1 MDPVINALAIPNA
14 ARLLDV
20 RMGRDVR
27 GRYDAGHLE
36 GAVFVDVE
44 RDLTG
49 DASDPA
55 NGGRHPLPTIE
66 AWSATL
72 GRWGI
77 RPDTCVVVYDDS
89 AGAKAAARAWWML
102 RASGHADVRV
112 LDGGLDAARAAGLPI
127 VSEAPNVE
135 PAPPYPVTAWSW
147 PRIDAD
153 ELEARRTDDAWRV
166 LDVRA
171 AERWRGEVE
180 PYDPPGG
187 RIAGARNVPLAEN
200 LDDGRFKTAEAL
212 RAQYEAF
219 LGDVPPER
227 LVVSCGSG
235 ITACHTLLALER
247 AGLGGGALYVGSYSE
262 WSRQHRAT
270 ERGEP

>member
-1 MDPVINALAIPNA
+1 MRLCAWKALLSLLLVAPPLAVAEAWEVDYSSHIREV
-14 ARLLDV
+14 ARV
-20 RMGRDVR
+20 
-27 GRYDAGHLE
+27 
-36 GAVFVDVE
+36 
-44 RDLTG
+44 DLTTG
-49 DASDPA
+49 AKFVVEQDDYVYVSTRHDGLLVFDASDPLSLQLVGTA
-55 NGGRHPLPTIE
+55 PAETWFEDLI
-66 AWSATL
+66 
-72 GRWGI
+72 
-77 RPDTCVVVYDDS
+77 
-89 AGAKAAARAWWML
+89 L
-102 RASGHADVRV
+102 RGDV
-112 LDGGLDAARAAGLPI
+112 L
-127 VSEAPNVE
+127 
-135 PAPPYPVTAWSW
+135 Y
-147 PRIDAD
+147 
-153 ELEARRTDDAWRV
+153 
-166 LDVRA
+166 A

-212 RAQYEAF
+212 RKQYAAF

-262 WSRQHRAT
+262 WSRQGRAT